1 MNRIYWIRIIEVL
14 MKYLDNIMSL
24 SNEIFLGM
32 DTDRKESEMTDRQ
45 KTMDYFVI
53 EFMFQML
60 IDAYRL

>member
-1 MNRIYWIRIIEVL
+1 

-32 DTDRKESEMTDRQ
+32 DTDRKESKMTDRQ

>member
-1 MNRIYWIRIIEVL
+1 
-14 MKYLDNIMSL
+14 MKYLDNIISL